1 LTVPKEQRGAPRVT
15 KKHQARAQRE
25 RIMRNWTLAGALA
38 VVALVVGLIAYG
50 LAEQKIINPR
60 RAVAVVNGEKITS
73 AYVQARYVL
82 ARYNL
87 QGQANQIQQIM
98 SMFGGDATFTSSLE
112 SQLSQINSMLD
123 DAPSLKRSVLDNLV
137 EETLIRQEAQRRGIV
152 VSEAEVDAAV
162 QEAFGFYRNGT
173 PTPVPVP
180 TLSGTYTPS
189 PTLTPTI
196 GPSPTVTPTLAP
208 SATPTSGPSPT
219 PLPTAT
225 PYTMQAFEKDL
236 AGYVESLT
244 ASGVSEADFRSQF
257 QARLYRDRL
266 EQALQAEVTH
276 EQEQVHARHIL
287 VADEAT
293 ANSVLEQLAAGKTWE
308 ELAASMSL
316 DTSNKDQGGDLGW
329 FGRGA
334 MVQEFEDAAFAAA
347 VGVTV
352 GPVKTDFGW
361 HLIQVLGHEM
371 RPLDDAAYQS
381 ARENAL
387 SQWLADATTGEAVV
401 IPDNWLDYMPQEQAG
416 STPSA

>member
-1 LTVPKEQRGAPRVT
+1 VPNEQRGAPRVT
-15 KKHQARAQRE
+15 KKHLARAQRE
-25 RIMRNWTLAGALA
+25 RIQRRWTLVGAL
-38 VVALVVGLIAYG
+38 VVIALVVGLIAYG
-50 LAEQKIINPR
+50 LAEQTIINPR
-60 RAVAVVNGEKITS
+60 RAVATVNGEKITS
-73 AYVQARYVL
+73 AYVQARYIL

-87 QGQANQIQQIM
+87 QGQAQQIGQFM
-98 SMFGGDATFTSSLE
+98 AMFGGDETFTSSLQ
-112 SQLSQINSMLD
+112 SQLDQITSLLAD
-123 DAPSLKRSVLDNLV
+123 PPSLKRSVLDNLV
-137 EETLIRQEAQRRGIV
+137 EERLIRQEAKRRGIV

-162 QEAFGFYRNGT
+162 QEAFGFYKNGT
-173 PTPVPVP
+173 PTPLPVA
-180 TLSGTYTPS
+180 TLAETYTPV
-189 PTLTPTI
+189 PTLTPTV

-208 SATPTSGPSPT
+208 SATPTIGPSPT

-225 PYTMQAFEKDL
+225 PYTEQAYEEKL
-236 AGYVESLT
+236 ASYVESLV
-244 ASGVSEADFRSQF
+244 AAGVTEADFRSQF
-257 QARLYRDRL
+257 EAQLYRDRL

-287 VADEAT
+287 VADEAS
-293 ANSVLEQLAAGKTWE
+293 ANEVLAQLAAGKTWE
-308 ELAASMSL
+308 ELAASLSL

-329 FGRGA
+329 FARGA

-347 VGVTV
+347 VGETV

-381 ARENAL
+381 ARDNAL
-387 SQWLADATTGEAVV
+387 SQWLADATTGEGVV